1 MAKWSV
7 VNYLRAIS
15 IIDTHL
21 THLLASLKH
30 ACVPTC
36 LNSHQQAYYAPLSFL
51 VLCRYPSKRWS
62 FVFIFRKRL
71 QNVLIKTSIFALL
84 ICLQKTSS
92 RSLQDVFQTS
102 CQDVFKTFSRR
113 LAKTFQDI
121 FKMSCQDVSKTSSNV
136 FETSCKIVLKTF
148 TRRLAKMSSRRFQ
161 DVSSG

>member
-36 LNSHQQAYYAPLSFL
+36 LNSHQQAPYAPLSFL
-51 VLCRYPSKRWS
+51 VLRRYPSKRSS
-62 FVFIFRKRL
+62 FVFVFRRRL
-71 QNVLIKTSIFALL
+71 QNVLIKTSTFALF

-113 LAKTFQDI
+113 LQDVLQKHFKTSSRCLAKTFLRRLQ
-121 FKMSCQDVSKTSSNV
+121 
-136 FETSCKIVLKTF
+136 TF
-148 TRRLAKMSSRRFQ
+148 SRRLAKSS
-161 DVSSG
+161 